1 MECTEGFFWVPFYL
15 YIEHTKL
22 TVFILKKF
30 PFDFLENTDSAL
42 EFADDALNFAS
53 FQTNIFFLA
62 LKLLSLK
69 CTKTI

>member
-1 MECTEGFFWVPFYL
+1 MYRGSFWGYHFIYTNYV
-15 YIEHTKL
+15 HTKL

-30 PFDFLENTDSAL
+30 PFDFLENTDSAF
-42 EFADDALNFAS
+42 EFADDELCK
-53 FQTNIFFLA
+53 IPKKHFFLA